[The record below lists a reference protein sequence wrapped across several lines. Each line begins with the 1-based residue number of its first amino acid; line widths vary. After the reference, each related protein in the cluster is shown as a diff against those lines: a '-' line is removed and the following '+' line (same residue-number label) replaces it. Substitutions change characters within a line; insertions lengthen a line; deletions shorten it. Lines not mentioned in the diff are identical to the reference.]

1 MTWYTKYLSV
11 FEKPFSS
18 VPSEIIEE
26 MKEKL
31 RGLNNEQPLA
41 SVVVIAHNEE
51 TRLLSCLWSLSDMVC
66 KYPVEIIGVNNNS
79 IDKTGDVFEA
89 VGITPYF
96 EEKKSCGYARR
107 RGLNHARGKYY
118 ICIDSDTMYPPHYVE
133 TLVRE
138 LEKPGVVAVSS
149 FWSFIPDANHS
160 KWGLKM
166 YELLRDIYIRA
177 IYLNRPERGVR
188 GMVFAYVAEYG
199 RKVGYR
205 VELIRG
211 EDGSMAL
218 GLKKYGK
225 IKLVTSRKARAVTAS
240 NTLGADGSLF
250 DSFKVRVTRALKNFN
265 FFFTKQ
271 NKPSQDEESNLIKNS

>member
-66 KYPVEIIGVNNNS
+66 RYPVEIIGVNNNS
-79 IDKTGDVFEA
+79 SDKTEEVFKA

-96 EEKKSCGYARR
+96 EEKKSCGYARQ
-107 RGLNHARGKYY
+107 RGLYNARGKYY
-118 ICIDSDTMYPPHYVE
+118 ICIDSDTMYPPYYVE
-133 TLVRE
+133 TMVTE
-138 LEKPGVVAVSS
+138 LEKLGVAGASGLLSLLPDKQHSRLGLAV
-149 FWSFIPDANHS
+149 
-160 KWGLKM
+160 
-166 YELLRDIYIRA
+166 YEFFRDIHIRT
-177 IYLNRPERGVR
+177 LFVKRPELGARGA
-188 GMVFAYVAEYG
+188 AYAYRIEYG

-205 VELIRG
+205 VDLIRG
-211 EDGSMAL
+211 EDGSMIL
-218 GLKKYGK
+218 GLKNYGK
-225 IKLVTSRKARAVTAS
+225 IKLVTSRKARPVTPVNFS
-240 NTLGADGSLF
+240 ETDGSLF
-250 DSFKVRVTRALKNFN
+250 KRFLRLSVRSLQKFPTY
-265 FFFTKQ
+265 FTKKEHYQ
-271 NKPSQDEESNLIKNS
+271 DDPSNIIDG

>member
-1 MTWYTKYLSV
+1 MPWYTKYLSV

-18 VPSEIIEE
+18 VPAEVREE
-26 MKEKL
+26 VKTKL
-31 RGLNNEQPLA
+31 WQLNNEKPLA
-41 SVVVIAHNEE
+41 SVVVVAHNEE
-51 TRLLSCLWSLSDMVC
+51 TRLLSCLWSLSENIC
-66 KYPVEIIGVNNNS
+66 RYPIEIIGVNNNS
-79 IDKTGDVFEA
+79 DDRTGKVFEA

-107 RGLNHARGKYY
+107 CGLDHARGKYY

-133 TLVRE
+133 TMINKLQ
-138 LEKPGVVAVSS
+138 KPGVVAVSS

-160 KWGLKM
+160 KWGLKI
-166 YELLRDIYIRA
+166 YELLRDLYIRA

-188 GMVFAYVAEYG
+188 GMVFAYVMEYG

-205 VELIRG
+205 VELVRG

-225 IKLVTSRKARAVTAS
+225 IKLITSRKARAVTAS
-240 NTLGADGSLF
+240 NTLDADGSLF
-250 DSFKVRVTRALKNFN
+250 DSFKVRITRALKNFN
-265 FFFTKQ
+265 FFFTRQ
-271 NKPSQDEESNLIKNS
+271 TKPPKDEESNLIK

>member
-1 MTWYTKYLSV
+1 
-11 FEKPFSS
+11 
-18 VPSEIIEE
+18 
-26 MKEKL
+26 
-31 RGLNNEQPLA
+31 
-41 SVVVIAHNEE
+41 
-51 TRLLSCLWSLSDMVC
+51 
-66 KYPVEIIGVNNNS
+66 
-79 IDKTGDVFEA
+79 
-89 VGITPYF
+89 
-96 EEKKSCGYARR
+96 
-107 RGLNHARGKYY
+107 
-118 ICIDSDTMYPPHYVE
+118 
-133 TLVRE
+133 
-138 LEKPGVVAVSS
+138 
-149 FWSFIPDANHS
+149 
-160 KWGLKM
+160 
-166 YELLRDIYIRA
+166 
-177 IYLNRPERGVR
+177 
-188 GMVFAYVAEYG
+188 MVFAYVAEYG